1 MSTTLLPTNEPTREP
16 ESRSLLPETRPL
28 PGWMPWALAVAAVGL
43 SVLLL
48 LALGSLNLPLAVV
61 VSVPIFAALVGL
73 ASARLEGTRRAK
85 DRIVTV
91 VVYTCFALAILPLLS
106 VLITTIQRGASH
118 LTPYFLTHSQRGIG
132 PRDEGGGIYH
142 GIIGTFEQVGIAA
155 LIAVPIG
162 LLVAVYLVEYGRG
175 ALARAVTFF
184 VDVMTGVPSIVAG
197 LFVYTAILLGFGTTP
212 KGVWGGLA
220 LSILMLPV
228 VVRSTEEMLKLV
240 PNDLREASL
249 ALGVPKWKT
258 IVSIVMPTAIGGI
271 VTGVMLSVARVIGET
286 APLVL
291 TVGATDSINFN
302 AFDGPQASL
311 PLIIYDQAFRSSPY
325 AQDRAWATALTLI
338 LLVLILNLVARGI
351 ARWKA
356 PKAR

>member
-1 MSTTLLPTNEPTREP
+1 MSTTLLPTNEPG
-16 ESRSLLPETRPL
+16 SSSLLPQTRPL
-28 PGWMPWALAVAAVGL
+28 PAWLPWALAVAAAVVAAL
-43 SVLLL
+43 LVLVLDSP
-48 LALGSLNLPLAVV
+48 LALAVV
-61 VSVPIFAALVGL
+61 LFVPVYAALVAI
-73 ASARLEGTRRAK
+73 ASARIEGPRRAK
-85 DRIVTV
+85 DRVVTV

-106 VLITTIQRGASH
+106 VLITTIQRGAAH
-118 LTPYFLTHSQRGIG
+118 LTPYFLSHSQRGIG

-142 GIIGTFEQVGIAA
+142 GIIGTVEQVGIAA
-155 LIAVPIG
+155 LISVPIG

-197 LFVYTAILLGFGTTP
+197 LFIYTAIMLGLGMTP

-258 IVSIVMPTAIGGI
+258 IVSIVIPTAIGGI

-291 TVGATDSINFN
+291 TVGATDSINKN
-302 AFDGPQASL
+302 PFDGPQASL

-338 LLVLILNLVARGI
+338 LLVLILNVVARGI

-356 PKAR
+356 PQAR